1 MTDRLSAQIDFLKTA
16 DRLKTV
22 ERASTLLDQSRPENS
37 AEHSWH
43 LALYALILEPV
54 NAHGASVDR
63 AIRML
68 LLHDLVEIVV
78 GDHPIHE
85 DTDWGAVAKAE
96 HAAAVE
102 LFNILPADQADA
114 FLALWLEFEADETP
128 DAQYAKRLDRCQ
140 PMFQALYATPRRTDH
155 IDVVRDNIA
164 SGRAAYLKETF
175 PEAYVHAADLLDGQ
189 DTADV
194 SALTD
199 RLAFLNEADQLK
211 SIERASRLNDNSR
224 FENSAEHSWH
234 IMLHAMVLE
243 DQAGSE
249 VALDRV
255 LKMLLIHDIV
265 EIDAGDAPI
274 HGVVDHAAMAVKE
287 QKAAERLF
295 GLLPVNEGRSLIS
308 LWQEFEAAE
317 TPDAMFAKAIDRVQ
331 VPISNLANG
340 GGSWIAYKVSLAQLD
355 QRVGIPVN
363 RGAPGVWAWLRPQL
377 SSFFHEHPALT
388 D

>member
-1 MTDRLSAQIDFLKTA
+1 MTDRLSAQIEFLKTA

-43 LALYALILEPV
+43 LALYALILCPV
-54 NAHGASVDR
+54 NAQGASVDR

-85 DTDWGAVAKAE
+85 ETDWAAVAKAE

-102 LFNILPADQADA
+102 LFKILPNDQADT
-114 FLALWLEFEADETP
+114 FLALWLEFEADETA
-128 DAQYAKRLDRCQ
+128 DARYAKRLDRCQ
-140 PMFQALYATPRRTDH
+140 PMFQALYATPQQADH

-164 SGRAAYLKETF
+164 GGRAAYLQDTF
-175 PEAYVHAADLLDGQ
+175 PEAFALASSLLGNPC
-189 DTADV
+189 TIDV
-194 SALTD
+194 TALTD

-211 SIERASRLNDNSR
+211 RIERASRLNDNSR

-243 DQAGSE
+243 DQAGAG
-249 VALDRV
+249 VTLDRV

-274 HGVVDHAAMAVKE
+274 HGVVDHAVMAVKE

-295 GLLPVNEGRSLIS
+295 GLLPDREGQSLIA

-317 TPDAMFAKAIDRVQ
+317 TSDALFAKAIDRVQ
-331 VPISNLANG
+331 VPISNLVNG
-340 GGSWIAYKVSLAQLD
+340 GGSWVTYQVSLAQLD
-355 QRVGIPVN
+355 QRVGIPVS
-363 RGAPGVWAWLRPQL
+363 RGAPHVWAWLRPQL
-377 SSFFHEHPALT
+377 ESFFREHPALT
-388 D
+388 G

>member
-1 MTDRLSAQIDFLKTA
+1 MTDRLSAQIEFLRTA
-16 DRLKTV
+16 DRLKSV

-43 LALYALILEPV
+43 LALYALILSPV
-54 NAHGASVDR
+54 NAQSASVDR

-78 GDHPIHE
+78 GDHPINE
-85 DTDWGAVAKAE
+85 DIDWEAVAKAE

-102 LFNILPADQADA
+102 LFNILPPDQAEA

-140 PMFQALYATPRRTDH
+140 PMFQALYATPQRADH
-155 IDVVRDNIA
+155 IDVVRNNIA
-164 SGRAAYLKETF
+164 GGRAAYLKDTF
-175 PEAYVHAADLLDGQ
+175 PEAYVLAAGLLGDQ
-189 DTADV
+189 SEIDV
-194 SALTD
+194 SALTK
-199 RLAFLNEADQLK
+199 RLVFLNEADQLK
-211 SIERASRLNDNSR
+211 SIVRASKLNDNSR

-243 DQAGSE
+243 DQAGSD
-249 VALDRV
+249 VNLNSV

-274 HGVVDHAAMAVKE
+274 HGVVDHAAMAEKE
-287 QKAAERLF
+287 QKAAHRLF
-295 GLLPVNEGRSLIS
+295 GLLPSSEGKALIN
-308 LWQEFEAAE
+308 LWQEFEQAK
-317 TPDAMFAKAIDRVQ
+317 TPDALFAKAIDRVQ

-340 GGSWIAYKVSLAQLD
+340 GGSWITYKVTLAQLD
-355 QRVGIPVN
+355 QRVGLPVS

-377 SSFFHEHPALT
+377 CSFFQEHNSLPN
-388 D
+388 